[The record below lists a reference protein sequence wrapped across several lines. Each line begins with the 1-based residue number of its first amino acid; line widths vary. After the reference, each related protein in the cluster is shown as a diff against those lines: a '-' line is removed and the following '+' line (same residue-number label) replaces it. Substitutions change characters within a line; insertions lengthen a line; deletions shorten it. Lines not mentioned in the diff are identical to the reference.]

1 MSKNQVVQVSGR
13 GINVD
18 FIIDDVAPI
27 EEVNKGLR
35 QYLEDNRGLWSGG
48 AISVNVGRRMSSAE
62 QLNEFKQIIEA
73 ESGLTVTRFW
83 CSAQILEEASAQAK
97 AERTEATPPQPA
109 QSPAAGA
116 FPRTA
121 ASAQTAPPQSA
132 PSSAV
137 GAFPRA
143 AVSAQP
149 PSPQS
154 TPSPAAGAF
163 PRAAAAEA
171 TPPPQAAVAPP
182 PNQTEAA
189 PAARPSQTP
198 GVGPVAPT
206 ATGTKI
212 RPPARSSETADSQP
226 HGGQPVSRKPPVTPP
241 ESNDDLFSSS
251 GTDYLESHRD
261 IALFVKS
268 TCRSGEIIRYPG
280 DVVVLADVN
289 PGAEIIADGDIAV
302 FGCLRGFA
310 HAGSQGNTKA
320 TIVAL
325 SLESPRIQIGPH
337 VGVAPR
343 PDQSL
348 DPIVTGPTIAYV
360 RRRSIHVAPFEG
372 RFAKYG
378 KGVVYDG

>member
-1 MSKNQVVQVSGR
+1 MSNNQVVQVSGR

-27 EEVNKGLR
+27 EEVTKGLR

-48 AISVNVGRRMSSAE
+48 AISVNVGRRMNSAE
-62 QLNEFKQIIEA
+62 QLNEFKQIIEK

-83 CSAQILEEASAQAK
+83 CSPEVLEEASARARAIRMK
-97 AERTEATPPQPA
+97 ATPPQPA

-116 FPRTA
+116 FPRATA
-121 ASAQTAPPQSA
+121 SVQPPPTQSPDSPA
-132 PSSAV
+132 AA
-137 GAFPRA
+137 AFPRA
-143 AVSAQP
+143 AVAP
-149 PSPQS
+149 PANQIP
-154 TPSPAAGAF
+154 
-163 PRAAAAEA
+163 
-171 TPPPQAAVAPP
+171 APP
-182 PNQTEAA
+182 PDRPPQTPAVRPVR
-189 PAARPSQTP
+189 PAATE
-198 GVGPVAPT
+198 
-206 ATGTKI
+206 TKV
-212 RPPARSSETADSQP
+212 RPPAPSPGHSSETAGSRP
-226 HGGQPVSRKPPVTPP
+226 HGDQTVSRKPPVTLP
-241 ESNDDLFSSS
+241 ESDDGLFSPS
-251 GTDYLESHRD
+251 GIDYLESRRD
-261 IALFVKS
+261 TALFVKS

-343 PDQSL
+343 PDQWL

-378 KGVVYDG
+378 KGVVYEG

>member
-1 MSKNQVVQVSGR
+1 MAKNQFVQVSGR

-27 EEVNKGLR
+27 EEVTKGLR

-48 AISVNVGRRMSSAE
+48 AISVNVGRRMNSAE
-62 QLNEFKQIIEA
+62 QLNEFKQIIEK

-83 CSAQILEEASAQAK
+83 CSPEVLEEASARARAIRMK
-97 AERTEATPPQPA
+97 ATPPQPA

-116 FPRTA
+116 FPRA
-121 ASAQTAPPQSA
+121 EAPAQQPSA
-132 PSSAV
+132 PSSA
-137 GAFPRA
+137 
-143 AVSAQP
+143 
-149 PSPQS
+149 
-154 TPSPAAGAF
+154 SPAAGAF
-163 PRAAAAEA
+163 PRAATAKAAA
-171 TPPPQAAVAPP
+171 PPPQAAVAPP
-182 PNQTEAA
+182 ANQIATP

-198 GVGPVAPT
+198 DVRPVPPA
-206 ATGTKI
+206 ATGTKV
-212 RPPARSSETADSQP
+212 RPPAPSPGHSSETAGSRP
-226 HGGQPVSRKPPVTPP
+226 HGDQTVSRKPPVTLP
-241 ESNDDLFSSS
+241 ESDDGLFSPS
-251 GTDYLESHRD
+251 GIDYLESRRD
-261 IALFVKS
+261 TALFVKS

-343 PDQSL
+343 PDQWL

>member
-1 MSKNQVVQVSGR
+1 MSNNQVVQVSGR

-27 EEVNKGLR
+27 EEVTKGLR

-48 AISVNVGRRMSSAE
+48 AISVNVGRRMNSAE
-62 QLNEFKQIIEA
+62 QLNEFKQIIEK

-83 CSAQILEEASAQAK
+83 CSPEVLEEASARARAIRMK
-97 AERTEATPPQPA
+97 ATPPQPA

-116 FPRTA
+116 FPRATA
-121 ASAQTAPPQSA
+121 SVQPPPTQSPDSPA
-132 PSSAV
+132 AA
-137 GAFPRA
+137 AFPRA
-143 AVSAQP
+143 AVAP
-149 PSPQS
+149 PANQIP
-154 TPSPAAGAF
+154 
-163 PRAAAAEA
+163 
-171 TPPPQAAVAPP
+171 APP
-182 PNQTEAA
+182 P
-189 PAARPSQTP
+189 ARPPQTP
-198 GVGPVAPT
+198 DVRPVRPA
-206 ATGTKI
+206 ATGTKV
-212 RPPARSSETADSQP
+212 RPPAPSPGHSSETAGSRP
-226 HGGQPVSRKPPVTPP
+226 HGDQTVSRKPPVTLP
-241 ESNDDLFSSS
+241 ESDDGLFSPS
-251 GTDYLESHRD
+251 GIDYLESRRD
-261 IALFVKS
+261 TALFVKS

-343 PDQSL
+343 PDQWL

-378 KGVVYDG
+378 KGVVYEG

>member
-1 MSKNQVVQVSGR
+1 MSNNQVVQVSGR

-27 EEVNKGLR
+27 EEVTKGLR

-48 AISVNVGRRMSSAE
+48 AISVNVGRRMNSAE
-62 QLNEFKQIIEA
+62 QLNEFKQIIEK

-83 CSAQILEEASAQAK
+83 CSPEVLEEASARARAIRMK
-97 AERTEATPPQPA
+97 ATPPQPA

-116 FPRTA
+116 FPRATA
-121 ASAQTAPPQSA
+121 SVQPPPTQSPDSPA
-132 PSSAV
+132 AA
-137 GAFPRA
+137 AFPRA
-143 AVSAQP
+143 AVAP
-149 PSPQS
+149 PANQIP
-154 TPSPAAGAF
+154 
-163 PRAAAAEA
+163 
-171 TPPPQAAVAPP
+171 APP
-182 PNQTEAA
+182 PD
-189 PAARPSQTP
+189 RPPQTP
-198 GVGPVAPT
+198 DVRPVRPA
-206 ATGTKI
+206 ATGTKV
-212 RPPARSSETADSQP
+212 RPPAPSPGHSSETAGSRP
-226 HGGQPVSRKPPVTPP
+226 HGDQTVSRKPPVTLP
-241 ESNDDLFSSS
+241 ESDDGLFSPS
-251 GTDYLESHRD
+251 GIDYLESRRD
-261 IALFVKS
+261 TALFVKS

-343 PDQSL
+343 PDQWL

-378 KGVVYDG
+378 KGVVYEG